1 MGYSGKNSNK
11 VWNFHGG
18 HGISRGKG
26 RTYRNSGGQLKK
38 KWNFEGCTKNNHAEF
53 PWVLVLDL
61 GTLEGVSHKFLW
73 DSPMFSVL
81 IQILIIDDMQDN
93 ASDMLSFLLKY

>member
-1 MGYSGKNSNK
+1 MHKKQSCGISMGLGFRP
-11 VWNFHGG
+11 WNF
-18 HGISRGKG
+18 K
-26 RTYRNSGGQLKK
+26 
-38 KWNFEGCTKNNHAEF
+38 
-53 PWVLVLDL
+53 
-61 GTLEGVSHKFLW
+61 GVSHKFLW